1 MQITLIFCDT
11 EEEHR
16 KILRLILVILE
27 GMSSLH
33 INRRKIFLH
42 PVNEVPN
49 MEILK
54 TILGR
59 EVGAIPTIY
68 LGLPLGANLCIWK
81 SRMG

>member
-1 MQITLIFCDT
+1 MQMTLIFCDV
-11 EEEHR
+11 EEEHL
-16 KILRLILVILE
+16 KMLRLILVIFE
-27 GMSSLH
+27 GMSGLH
-33 INRRKIFLH
+33 VNGRNNFLYL
-42 PVNEVPN
+42 VNEVPN

-59 EVGAIPTIY
+59 DVGAIPTIY